1 MDRIGMKP
9 VQRRLLKDLIEP
21 QAEPRAGLAGGL
33 DGGDTGDSNHGGYWN
48 DIPSPLRLRQRTGI
62 NLTEDVRLKQ
72 IAVHPA
78 TDVSGRGSNH
88 EFDSMI
94 RQVAGSNN
102 ISSADTGHAIREQIL
117 LLHERALMN
126 QEYMRSP
133 HRV

>member
-21 QAEPRAGLAGGL
+21 RAESRDNLAVGL
-33 DGGDTGDSNHGGYWN
+33 DGCDTDDSNHGGYWN
-48 DIPSPLRLRQRTGI
+48 DVPSPLRVRQRTGI

-72 IAVHPA
+72 IAVKPA
-78 TDVSGRGSNH
+78 TVSGRGSNH
-88 EFDSMI
+88 EFDSII

-102 ISSADTGHAIREQIL
+102 ISSADTGHTIREQIL
-117 LLHERALMN
+117 VLHERALMN
-126 QEYMRSP
+126 QQYMRSP